1 MKKLLSIF
9 CAWIIVFTSLSF
21 GTANAQAATKKKVDP
36 CEKILKSMTLEEKV
50 GQLFI
55 VRPETLDPKY
65 TKKQAG
71 NTKKYAVTKINKNI
85 TKSLKKYKVGGIV
98 MFAKNIKNPKQITK
112 LNKELQK
119 SAKRKLFICV
129 DEEGGSV
136 ARIANNK
143 NFKVKKYP
151 DMQKI
156 GKSGKASKAKD
167 VGYTI
172 GKYLKKYEFN
182 LDFAPVAD
190 INTNKKNIVIG
201 KRAFGSTP
209 SLVSKMVD
217 AEIKGFHKA
226 KIMACVKHFPGHG
239 DTKGDTHTGYVSI
252 KKNWNALKKCE
263 IVPFKKAF
271 SSATDMVMV
280 AHITANKVSKDKLPA
295 SLSYNMITKKLRK
308 ELKYNGVVITDSM
321 EMGAVA
327 DNYTSAE
334 SAVMAI
340 KAGADIV
347 LMPYDFKAAYNAVLK
362 AVKSGKISEKRLNES
377 VLRILKLKKKYGLI

>member
-112 LNKELQK
+112 LNKDLQK
-119 SAKRKLFICV
+119 NAKRKLFICV

-362 AVKSGKISEKRLNES
+362 AFKSGKISEKRLNES

>member
-112 LNKELQK
+112 LNKDLQK
-119 SAKRKLFICV
+119 NAKRKLFICV